1 MGITWSKWVVCWW
14 HKRHIPISVINK
26 AGQAEYRCIHWLYCE
41 LDTLNDELT
50 RSNLPLDVVL
60 DRMKEI
66 TEGKFDRLMWEIST
80 MMQDDTYSSEVKEQC
95 IDLPG
100 YKRFVNALGQLKENI
115 RRRYQRDAE
124 RAEQAIEEK
133 LARPRF

>member
-1 MGITWSKWVVCWW
+1 MRTLWGTVMKITTAIDYAHVLDW
-14 HKRHIPISVINK
+14 R
-26 AGQAEYRCIHWLYCE
+26 IHWLYCE
-41 LDTLNDELT
+41 LDTLNDEMT
-50 RSNLPLDVVL
+50 RNNLSLELVL

-115 RRRYQRDAE
+115 RRRYQRDVELTA
-124 RAEQAIEEK
+124 QVIEER
-133 LARPRF
+133 LARPHF